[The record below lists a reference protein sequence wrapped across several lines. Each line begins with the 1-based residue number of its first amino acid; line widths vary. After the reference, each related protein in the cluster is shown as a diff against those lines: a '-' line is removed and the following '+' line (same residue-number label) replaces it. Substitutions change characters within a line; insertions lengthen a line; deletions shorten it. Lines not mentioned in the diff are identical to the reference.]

1 MKDASVSVI
10 IPAYNEEK
18 NLESAIKSADKAIK
32 DLCLRYEILVVNDG
46 SQDKTCQKAE
56 MQAMTNK
63 AVRVINL
70 EKHRGLGE
78 AIRKGIDEAKMEYI
92 TVFPGDNDMNA
103 NSLADLII
111 ARESADLIISYLG
124 KSDTRKFMRRLV
136 SLTYVGLL
144 GMLFKL
150 KLEYY
155 NGPFI
160 CRTKLLK
167 KLRLISTG
175 FTICAELKI
184 RLIKKGFS
192 YKEIPFLHIGR
203 LHGKS
208 KALTFR
214 SIANTLIVTFLL
226 WKDIEL

>member
-1 MKDASVSVI
+1 MTNKGVSII
-10 IPAYNEEK
+10 IPAYDEEK
-18 NLESAIKSADKAIK
+18 NIQPAIRSADKAIRGI
-32 DLCLRYEILVVNDG
+32 CSNYEILVINDG
-46 SQDKTCQKAE
+46 STDKTCQKAE
-56 MQAMTNK
+56 TEAILNK
-63 AVRVINL
+63 AVKVIDL
-70 EKHRGLGE
+70 GKHRGLGY
-78 AIRKGIDEAKMEYI
+78 AIRKGIAEAKMDYI
-92 TVFPGDNDMNA
+92 TVFPGDNDMNSL
-103 NSLADLII
+103 SLADLIKT
-111 ARESADLIISYLG
+111 RTSKDLIISYLG
-124 KSDTRKFMRRLV
+124 KSDTRKFIRRLV

-144 GMLFKL
+144 NVLFKL
-150 KLEYY
+150 NLEYY

-184 RLIKKGFS
+184 RLIKKRYS
-192 YKEIPFLHIGR
+192 YQEIPFIHTGR

-214 SIANTLIVTFLL
+214 SIVNTLIVTFLL